1 MVCETLEQHGYQ
13 VIYSNTDGY
22 MVLCPKGKEE
32 FMHEINNQ
40 FATYTGI
47 GIETEIV
54 EKIVFKDVNNYY
66 CKFRSG
72 KQKFKGC
79 FLPQGG
85 ILKGFVNPIVAT
97 ALQKY
102 YVDGIKPEDYIPTH
116 PDIHDFC
123 TAFKIDDKFTNI
135 QELVQ
140 IKTITHSPK
149 TGKPYVKP
157 KQESVILSSTPI
169 QKSCRFYVSIPTII
183 SDDTIEGY
191 RIRKMKVEDGVQKFT
206 DLCAGFTVTLANDI
220 TPMPINER
228 QINYQYYIDKANE
241 IINEIN

>member
-1 MVCETLEQHGYQ
+1 
-13 VIYSNTDGY
+13 
-22 MVLCPKGKEE
+22 
-32 FMHEINNQ
+32 
-40 FATYTGI
+40 
-47 GIETEIV
+47 
-54 EKIVFKDVNNYY
+54 
-66 CKFRSG
+66 
-72 KQKFKGC
+72 
-79 FLPQGG
+79 
-85 ILKGFVNPIVAT
+85 VNPIVAI

-116 PDIHDFC
+116 NDIYDFC

-228 QINYQYYIDKANE
+228 NINYQYYIDKANE